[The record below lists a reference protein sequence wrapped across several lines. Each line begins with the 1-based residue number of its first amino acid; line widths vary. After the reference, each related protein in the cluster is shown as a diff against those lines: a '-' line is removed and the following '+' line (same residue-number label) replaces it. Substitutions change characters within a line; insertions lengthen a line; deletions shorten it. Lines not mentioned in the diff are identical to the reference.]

1 MSTERATGEPRAA
14 RRGAS
19 VRTVLALAIGLGLAA
34 LTGPAAA
41 SGEKSA
47 CVPGATRLCVD
58 GSRFEVTASWKTPD
72 GHTGSGPAVALTAD
86 TGYFWFFSST
96 NVEVMVKVLDACSV
110 NRKFWVFAGGLSNV
124 QVDLA
129 VRDTTTN
136 TTRTYHNPQGTAF
149 RPVQDT
155 NAFAICTGP
164 HSAEAAAVGVPT
176 GTTLSLNQNR
186 FRVAA
191 TWRTPGGQTGSGQAV
206 QLTDETGYFWFFTPS
221 NVEMVVKVLNGRAL

>member
-72 GHTGSGPAVALTAD
+72 GHTGSGQAVALTAD

-149 RPVQDT
+149 RPIQDT
-155 NAFAICTGP
+155 TALPCSADGLPPDPGP
-164 HSAEAAAVGVPT
+164 AGKLTLGGIDSDHDGVRDDLQRYIVLTYGGSPST
-176 GTTLSLNQNR
+176 VDTLKNT
-186 FRVAA
+186 A
-191 TWRTPGGQTGSGQAV
+191 
-206 QLTDETGYFWFFTPS
+206 
-221 NVEMVVKVLNGRAL
+221 KVLQGAIT